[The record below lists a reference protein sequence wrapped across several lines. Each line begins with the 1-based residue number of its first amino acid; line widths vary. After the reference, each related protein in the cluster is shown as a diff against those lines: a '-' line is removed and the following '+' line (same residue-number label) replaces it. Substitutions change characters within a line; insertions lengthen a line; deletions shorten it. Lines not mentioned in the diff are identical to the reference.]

1 MMATRHWFIPF
12 LTAGLIGCAG
22 PPLPDFDE
30 GLAAYKAEDYRKAAG
45 LWRPLAETGHARA
58 QLGLAKA
65 LMESAHL
72 TSPSYQYLTRD
83 QQKVLYTEARDWL
96 HLSAEQGHPDAQF
109 ALGELYSPSYPNFF
123 FDADAAIHW
132 YKRAARQGHE
142 VAMYTLGIIY
152 DDSRFKDHDEVEA
165 KKWFIIY
172 SQERYGRSF
181 RTAYPVLTKNIF
193 QNVTDEEREEAERRA
208 KAWNLDRLF

>member
-1 MMATRHWFIPF
+1 MMARRLWFFPF

-22 PPLPDFDE
+22 PPLPDFDD

-65 LMESAHL
+65 LMDSKFQ
-72 TSPSYQYLTRD
+72 TPPYLTRD
-83 QQKVLYTEARDWL
+83 QEKGLYTEARDWL

-109 ALGELYSPSYPNFF
+109 ALGELYSPSYPAFF

-152 DDSRFKDHDEVEA
+152 ADSRFKDHDRVEA
-165 KKWFIIY
+165 AKWFILY
-172 SQERYGRSF
+172 SDARYGRSF

-208 KAWNLDRLF
+208 KAWKPDELY

>member
-12 LTAGLIGCAG
+12 LTVVLIGCAG

-45 LWRPLAETGHARA
+45 LWRPLAESGHARA

-65 LMESAHL
+65 IMRSKFQ
-72 TSPSYQYLTRD
+72 PPPYLTRD
-83 QQKVLYTEARDWL
+83 QEKVLYTEARAWL

-109 ALGELYSPSYPNFF
+109 ALGEIYSPAYPAFF

-165 KKWFIIY
+165 TKWFIIY
-172 SQERYGRSF
+172 SEFRYGRSF
-181 RTAYPVLTKNIF
+181 RTAYPNVVENLLD
-193 QNVTDEEREEAERRA
+193 VTDEELEEAERRA
-208 KAWNLDRLF
+208 KTWKADRLY

>member
-1 MMATRHWFIPF
+1 MATRHWFIPF
-12 LTAGLIGCAG
+12 LTAVLIGCAA

-65 LMESAHL
+65 LMDSKFQ
-72 TSPSYQYLTRD
+72 TPPYLTRD
-83 QQKVLYTEARDWL
+83 QEKELYTEARDWL
-96 HLSAEQGHPDAQF
+96 QLSAEQGHPDAQF
-109 ALGELYSPSYPNFF
+109 ALGELFSPSYPAFF
-123 FDADAAIHW
+123 FDPDAAIHW

-152 DDSRFKDHDEVEA
+152 DDSQFEGHDEIEA
-165 KKWFIIY
+165 TKWFIIY
-172 SQERYGRSF
+172 SEERYGRSF
-181 RTAYPVLTKNIF
+181 RTAYPNVVENLLD
-193 QNVTDEEREEAERRA
+193 VTDEEREEAERRA
-208 KAWNLDRLF
+208 KAWKTDRLY